1 MTEVVIIYTNEGCS
15 YCTMAKELLAKQGMP
30 YKEMKLG
37 SDFTREFIIEH
48 YPGRTSYPVIVIDGM
63 CVGGYYGLKDYL
75 ALSEGTEDNLKFLA
89 E

>member
-1 MTEVVIIYTNEGCS
+1 MRVDVYTNTGCS
-15 YCTMAKELLAKQGMP
+15 FCKLAKDLLVERGMA
-30 YKEMKLG
+30 YHEYKLG
-37 SDFTREFIIEH
+37 DDFTREFILEH
-48 YPGRTSYPVIVIDGM
+48 YPGQTSYPVIVIDGM